1 MACSDKSVEMRKSSI
16 MNAPWG
22 TQIDTPQYNR
32 PRKASFERCIM
43 SRPCSPRERFTVAMN
58 EIGTNNSPRTA
69 IGARTTADR
78 GPADAKEIA

>member
-1 MACSDKSVEMRKSSI
+1 
-16 MNAPWG
+16 
-22 TQIDTPQYNR
+22 
-32 PRKASFERCIM
+32 M

-58 EIGTNNSPRTA
+58 DIGTNNSPRTA